1 MRLSAIEFNPAMY
14 REVPSRIEVDAL
26 GVVSMLPS
34 PSAQLSLPTA
44 GVNLD
49 FAIGR
54 RYATAIEPR
63 LKIANLGT

>member
-1 MRLSAIEFNPAMY
+1 MALAAI
-14 REVPSRIEVDAL
+14 
-26 GVVSMLPS
+26 
-34 PSAQLSLPTA
+34 QLSLSTT

-63 LKIANLGT
+63 LKIAKPWDVG

>member
-1 MRLSAIEFNPAMY
+1 MKFNPDMY
-14 REVPSRIEVDAL
+14 RKVPSRIEVDAL
-26 GVVSMLPS
+26 WGRFDAAL
-34 PSAQLSLPTA
+34 AAIQLSLPTT

>member
-1 MRLSAIEFNPAMY
+1 
-14 REVPSRIEVDAL
+14 
-26 GVVSMLPS
+26 MLPR
-34 PSAQLSLPTA
+34 PSAQLSLPTT